1 MCLQRVSKKSH
12 TLSPFSNGY
21 TFLHWDDR
29 NSQSKLVSNVKANE
43 KLHFSSYCVHCNF
56 GLHLFIAEKRDRKD
70 NIISE
75 SNECNLK
82 CVWLVKNVKN
92 KTFIKNLSKTF
103 RPKIFGLRRFKKWQ
117 ISKRFAKFFEKLF
130 VFNSFYE
137 SESYTFTSHYVHSW
151 LQFQYS
157 SERN

>member
-1 MCLQRVSKKSH
+1 MHSVCLQRVSKKSH

-21 TFLHWDDR
+21 TFLHWDDN

-43 KLHFSSYCVHCNF
+43 KLHFSSYCVHCNL
-56 GLHLFIAEKRDRKD
+56 GVHLLIAEKRDWKD

-82 CVWLVKNVKN
+82 CVWLWLVKNVKN

-103 RPKIFGLRRFKKWQ
+103 WLRRFEKWQ
-117 ISKRFAKFFEKLF
+117 ISKRYAKFFEKRF
-130 VFNSFYE
+130 VFNGFYE
-137 SESYTFTSHYVHSW
+137 SESYTFLITLCPFLTAISVFIW
-151 LQFQYS
+151 T
-157 SERN
+157 